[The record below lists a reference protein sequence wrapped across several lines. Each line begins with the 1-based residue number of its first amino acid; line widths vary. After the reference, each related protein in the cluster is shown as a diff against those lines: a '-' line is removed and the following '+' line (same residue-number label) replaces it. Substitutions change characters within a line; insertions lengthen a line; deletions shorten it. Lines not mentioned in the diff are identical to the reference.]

1 MQRLFLVAIMF
12 ISLTVNAQKSAFA
25 DSVFNYICELG
36 IQHPNI
42 VMKQAIVET
51 GWFKT
56 KFLMSRNNLFGFRSK
71 NYLKFNNWKESVV
84 YYKKWQDKRY
94 TNPKEDYYKFLVRI
108 KYASATNYISY
119 LKKMKYDKSCL

>member
-12 ISLTVNAQKSAFA
+12 ISLTVNAQKTAFA